1 MSNFTLQIDTPYIS
15 CEEYARRSGIKL
27 RTVRTLISD
36 GRLPIRPKTKSK
48 ERPFI
53 NMIALMKE
61 AKDLA
66 EAC

>member
-1 MSNFTLQIDTPYIS
+1 MSEFTLQIDAPYIS
-15 CEEYARRSGIKL
+15 CEEYARRTGITL

-36 GRLPIRPKTKSK
+36 GRLPIRPKLKSK

-53 NMIALMKE
+53 NMIALVKE
-61 AKDLA
+61 ARDLA